1 MIGLNVISEELYFEA
16 ADLANE
22 LSEEVS
28 YYCSKKMEHV
38 KCYDIESYVNEVE
51 NVEFIDYD
59 FKDNLS
65 KKMLGSIT
73 KVHGE
78 IIITTNQHLMLE
90 RKNFTKMHE
99 IIHYYRDVPY
109 LGEAHAFSDM
119 ILEDTY
125 LPEDYEKELRANI
138 GASILM
144 ANDQALPYAL
154 RKFRNFNEVANYFFM
169 SKAALRKRIL
179 QYLEFT
185 GGCTSEEAYKLF
197 KNYYYRNELEI
208 LQYLE

>member
-1 MIGLNVISEELYFEA
+1 MNVISEELYFEA

>member
-1 MIGLNVISEELYFEA
+1 MNVISEELYFEA

-38 KCYDIESYVNEVE
+38 KCYDIENYVNEVE
-51 NVEFIDYD
+51 DVEFIDYD

-65 KKMLGSIT
+65 KKMLGCIT

-109 LGEAHAFSDM
+109 LGESHAFSDM

-125 LPEDYEKELRANI
+125 LLKDYEKELRANI

-144 ANDQALPYAL
+144 ANDRALPYAL

-185 GGCTSEEAYKLF
+185 GGCTSGEAYKLF
-197 KNYYYRNELEI
+197 KGYYYKNKRI
-208 LQYLE
+208 LM

>member
-1 MIGLNVISEELYFEA
+1 MNVISEGLYFEA

-38 KCYDIESYVNEVE
+38 KCYNIESYVNEVE

-109 LGEAHAFSDM
+109 LGESHAFSDM

-125 LPEDYEKELRANI
+125 LPEDYKKT
-138 GASILM
+138 S
-144 ANDQALPYAL
+144 
-154 RKFRNFNEVANYFFM
+154 
-169 SKAALRKRIL
+169 SKYRC
-179 QYLEFT
+179 QYPHGE
-185 GGCTSEEAYKLF
+185 
-197 KNYYYRNELEI
+197 
-208 LQYLE
+208 

>member
-1 MIGLNVISEELYFEA
+1 MNVISEELYFEA

-22 LSEEVS
+22 LSEEVG

-38 KCYDIESYVNEVE
+38 KCYNIESYVNEVE

-109 LGEAHAFSDM
+109 IGESHAFSDM

-144 ANDQALPYAL
+144 ANDQALPCAL
-154 RKFRNFNEVANYFFM
+154 RKFRNFDEVANYFFM

-185 GGCTSEEAYKLF
+185 GGYTSDEAYRLF
-197 KNYYYRNELEI
+197 KKYYYRNELPM
-208 LQYLE
+208 LHY

>member
-1 MIGLNVISEELYFEA
+1 MISEELYFEA

-22 LSEEVS
+22 LSEEVG

-185 GGCTSEEAYKLF
+185 GGCTYETAYKLF
-197 KNYYYRNELEI
+197 KDYYYKSGREL
-208 LQYLE
+208 LKFLYKF

>member
-1 MIGLNVISEELYFEA
+1 MISEELYFEA

-22 LSEEVS
+22 LSEEVG

-185 GGCTSEEAYKLF
+185 GGYTPEEAYRLF
-197 KNYYYRNELEI
+197 KKYYYRNGREL
-208 LQYLE
+208 LQNFQKI

>member
-1 MIGLNVISEELYFEA
+1 MNVISEELYFEA

-22 LSEEVS
+22 LSEEVG

-99 IIHYYRDVPY
+99 IIHYYRDIPY
-109 LGEAHAFSDM
+109 LGESHAFSDM

-154 RKFRNFNEVANYFFM
+154 KKFRNFNEVANYFFM

-185 GGCTSEEAYKLF
+185 GGYTPEEAYRLF
-197 KNYYYRNELEI
+197 KNYYYKNGREL
-208 LQYLE
+208 LKFLYKF

>member
-1 MIGLNVISEELYFEA
+1 MISEELYFEA

-38 KCYDIESYVNEVE
+38 KCYDIENYVNEVE
-51 NVEFIDYD
+51 NIEFIEYK
-59 FKDNLS
+59 FKNNLS
-65 KKMLGSIT
+65 KKLLGSIT

-78 IIITTNQHLMLE
+78 IIITTNQQLMLE
-90 RKNFTKMHE
+90 RKDFTKMHE
-99 IIHYYRDVPY
+99 IIHYFRDVPY
-109 LGEAHAFSDM
+109 LGESHAFSDM

-144 ANDQALPYAL
+144 ANDRALPYAL
-154 RKFRNFNEVANYFFM
+154 KKFRNFDEVANYFFM

-185 GGCTSEEAYKLF
+185 GGYTAEEAYRLF
-197 KNYYYRNELEI
+197 KNYYYYKRFEL
-208 LQYLE
+208 LKLL

>member
-1 MIGLNVISEELYFEA
+1 MISEELYFEA

-38 KCYDIESYVNEVE
+38 KCYDIENYVNEVE
-51 NVEFIDYD
+51 NIEFIEYK
-59 FKDNLS
+59 FKNNLS
-65 KKMLGSIT
+65 KKLLGSIT

-78 IIITTNQHLMLE
+78 IIITTNQQLMLE
-90 RKNFTKMHE
+90 RKDFTKMHE
-99 IIHYYRDVPY
+99 MIHYYRDIPY
-109 LGEAHAFSDM
+109 LGESHAFSDM
-119 ILEDTY
+119 ILKDTY

-144 ANDQALPYAL
+144 ANDRALPYAL

-185 GGCTSEEAYKLF
+185 GGYTSEEAYRLF
-197 KNYYYRNELEI
+197 KKYYYRNELEI
-208 LQYLE
+208 HRHLE

>member
-1 MIGLNVISEELYFEA
+1 MNVISEELYFEA

-38 KCYDIESYVNEVE
+38 KCYDIENYVNEVE
-51 NVEFIDYD
+51 DVEFIDYD

-65 KKMLGSIT
+65 KKMLGCIT

-109 LGEAHAFSDM
+109 LGESHAFSDM

-197 KNYYYRNELEI
+197 KSYYYKNKRI
-208 LQYLE
+208 LM

>member
-1 MIGLNVISEELYFEA
+1 MNVISEELYFEA

-22 LSEEVS
+22 LSEEVG

-90 RKNFTKMHE
+90 RK
-99 IIHYYRDVPY
+99 
-109 LGEAHAFSDM
+109 
-119 ILEDTY
+119 
-125 LPEDYEKELRANI
+125 
-138 GASILM
+138 
-144 ANDQALPYAL
+144 
-154 RKFRNFNEVANYFFM
+154 
-169 SKAALRKRIL
+169 IL
-179 QYLEFT
+179 QKCMRSSIII
-185 GGCTSEEAYKLF
+185 GTSLSWRSSCIF
-197 KNYYYRNELEI
+197 
-208 LQYLE
+208 

>member
-1 MIGLNVISEELYFEA
+1 MNVISERLYFEA

-38 KCYDIESYVNEVE
+38 KCYDIENYVNEVE
-51 NVEFIDYD
+51 DVEFIDYD

-65 KKMLGSIT
+65 KKMLGCIT

-109 LGEAHAFSDM
+109 LGKAHAFSDM

-125 LPEDYEKELRANI
+125 LPEDYKKT
-138 GASILM
+138 S
-144 ANDQALPYAL
+144 
-154 RKFRNFNEVANYFFM
+154 
-169 SKAALRKRIL
+169 SKYRC
-179 QYLEFT
+179 QYPHGE
-185 GGCTSEEAYKLF
+185 
-197 KNYYYRNELEI
+197 
-208 LQYLE
+208 

>member
-1 MIGLNVISEELYFEA
+1 MNPISEELYFEA
-16 ADLANE
+16 ADIANE
-22 LSEEVS
+22 LSQEVA
-28 YYCSKKMEHV
+28 YYCSKKIEQV
-38 KCYDIESYVNEVE
+38 KCFDIESYMIEVE
-51 NVEFIDYD
+51 DIEFMEYK
-59 FKDNLS
+59 FKNNLS

-73 KVHGE
+73 KVYGE
-78 IIITTNQHLMLE
+78 IIITTNQNLLLE
-90 RKNFTKMHE
+90 RQNFTKMHE
-99 IIHYYRDVPY
+99 IIHYYRDIPY
-109 LGEAHAFSDM
+109 LGESHAFSDM

-154 RKFRNFNEVANYFFM
+154 RKFRNFDEVANYFFM

-185 GGCTSEEAYKLF
+185 GGCTSDEAYGLF
-197 KNYYYRNELEI
+197 KKYYYRNESELFWH
-208 LQYLE
+208 LY

>member
-1 MIGLNVISEELYFEA
+1 MNWISEELYFEA
-16 ADLANE
+16 AELANE

-28 YYCSKKMEHV
+28 YYCSKKIEQV
-38 KCYDIESYVNEVE
+38 NCYDIEKYVNKVE
-51 NVEFIDYD
+51 NVEFIDYE
-59 FKDNLS
+59 FKNNLS

-78 IIITTNQHLMLE
+78 IIITTNQKLMLE

-99 IIHYYRDVPY
+99 IIHFYRDLPY
-109 LGEAHAFSDM
+109 IGESHAFSDM

-138 GASILM
+138 GAGILM

-154 RKFRNFNEVANYFFM
+154 RKFRDFNEVANYFFM

-185 GGCTSEEAYKLF
+185 GGYTSEEAYRLF
-197 KNYYYRNELEI
+197 KNYYYKNERELLKHLYI
-208 LQYLE
+208 I

>member
-1 MIGLNVISEELYFEA
+1 MISEELYFEA

-28 YYCSKKMEHV
+28 YYCSKKIEHIN
-38 KCYDIESYVNEVE
+38 CYDIENYVNKVE

-65 KKMLGSIT
+65 KKMLGSII

-99 IIHYYRDVPY
+99 IIHYYRDIPY
-109 LGEAHAFSDM
+109 LGESHAFSDM
-119 ILEDTY
+119 ILENTY
-125 LPEDYEKELRANI
+125 LPEDYEKELRANV

-144 ANDQALPYAL
+144 ANDRALPYAL
-154 RKFRNFNEVANYFFM
+154 RKFRNFNEVADYFFM

-179 QYLEFT
+179 QYLDFT
-185 GGCTSEEAYKLF
+185 GGHTAEEAYRLF
-197 KNYYYRNELEI
+197 KKYYYRNELEI

>member
-1 MIGLNVISEELYFEA
+1 MNSIPEELYFEA
-16 ADLANE
+16 ADIANE
-22 LSEEVS
+22 LSQEVA
-28 YYCSKKMEHV
+28 YYCSKKMEQV
-38 KCYDIESYVNEVE
+38 KCFDIESYMIEVE
-51 NVEFIDYD
+51 DIEFMEYK
-59 FKDNLS
+59 FKNNLS

-73 KVHGE
+73 KVYGE
-78 IIITTNQHLMLE
+78 IIITTNQNIMLE
-90 RKNFTKMHE
+90 RQNFIKMHE
-99 IIHYYRDVPY
+99 IIHYYRDIPY
-109 LGEAHAFSDM
+109 LGESHAFSDM

-154 RKFRNFNEVANYFFM
+154 RKFRNFDEVANYFFM

-185 GGCTSEEAYKLF
+185 GGYSSEEAYRLF
-197 KNYYYRNELEI
+197 KNYYYTNKKI
-208 LQYLE
+208 YM

>member
-1 MIGLNVISEELYFEA
+1 MNVISEELYFEA

-38 KCYDIESYVNEVE
+38 KCYNIESYVNEVE
-51 NVEFIDYD
+51 NVKFIDYD

-144 ANDQALPYAL
+144 ANDRALPYAL

-185 GGCTSEEAYKLF
+185 GGYTSEEAYRLF
-197 KNYYYRNELEI
+197 KKYYYRNELPM
-208 LQYLE
+208 LHY

>member
-38 KCYDIESYVNEVE
+38 KCYDLNEVE
-51 NVEFIDYD
+51 DVEFIDYD

-144 ANDQALPYAL
+144 ANDRALPYAL
-154 RKFRNFNEVANYFFM
+154 KKFRNFNEVANYFFM

-185 GGCTSEEAYKLF
+185 GGYTSDEAYKLC

>member
-1 MIGLNVISEELYFEA
+1 MNVISEELYFEA

-22 LSEEVS
+22 LSEEVG

-78 IIITTNQHLMLE
+78 IIIITNQHLMLE

-109 LGEAHAFSDM
+109 LGESHAFSDM

-125 LPEDYEKELRANI
+125 LPEDYKKELRANI

-144 ANDQALPYAL
+144 ANDRALPYAL
-154 RKFRNFNEVANYFFM
+154 KKFRNFDEVANYFFL

-185 GGCTSEEAYKLF
+185 GGYSSEEAYRLF
-197 KNYYYRNELEI
+197 KKYYYRNELEI
-208 LQYLE
+208 HRHLE

>member
-1 MIGLNVISEELYFEA
+1 MNVISEELYFEA

-22 LSEEVS
+22 LSEEVG

-185 GGCTSEEAYKLF
+185 GGCTYETAYKLF
-197 KNYYYRNELEI
+197 KDYYYKSGREL
-208 LQYLE
+208 LKFLYKF

>member
-38 KCYDIESYVNEVE
+38 KCYNIESYVNEVE

-99 IIHYYRDVPY
+99 IIHYYRGVPY
-109 LGEAHAFSDM
+109 LGESHAFSDM

-125 LPEDYEKELRANI
+125 LPKDYEKELRANI

-144 ANDQALPYAL
+144 ANDRALPYAL
-154 RKFRNFNEVANYFFM
+154 KKFRNFDEVANYFFM

-185 GGCTSEEAYKLF
+185 GGCTSEEAYRLF
-197 KNYYYRNELEI
+197 KKYYYRNKLPI
-208 LQYLE
+208 LHC

>member
-38 KCYDIESYVNEVE
+38 KCYNIESYVNEVE
-51 NVEFIDYD
+51 NVKFIDYD

-144 ANDQALPYAL
+144 ANDRALPYAL

-185 GGCTSEEAYKLF
+185 GGYTSEEAYRLF
-197 KNYYYRNELEI
+197 KKYYYRNELPM
-208 LQYLE
+208 LHY

>member
-1 MIGLNVISEELYFEA
+1 
-16 ADLANE
+16 
-22 LSEEVS
+22 
-28 YYCSKKMEHV
+28 MEHV
-38 KCYDIESYVNEVE
+38 KCYDIENYLNEVE
-51 NVEFIDYD
+51 DVEFIDYD

-99 IIHYYRDVPY
+99 IIHYYRDVLY

-144 ANDQALPYAL
+144 ANDRALPYAL
-154 RKFRNFNEVANYFFM
+154 KKFRNFNEVANYFFM

-185 GGCTSEEAYKLF
+185 GGYTSDEAYKLF